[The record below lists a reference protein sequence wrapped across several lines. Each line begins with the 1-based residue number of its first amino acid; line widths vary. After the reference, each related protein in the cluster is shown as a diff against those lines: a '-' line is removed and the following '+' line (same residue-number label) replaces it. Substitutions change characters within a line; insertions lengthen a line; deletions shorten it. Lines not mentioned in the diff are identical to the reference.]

1 MAFHHINRILT
12 KTGSILCRQPQLQWI
27 CEYNC
32 RDMSRRHWFSAH
44 FPVHQ
49 FCIVC
54 PSSTMFPEATISV
67 NMWGCV
73 PHLYK
78 WVAEHVHKG
87 AQDKGHFSF
96 LPVISKLN
104 LQGQES
110 PLRLLSQRQSSTM
123 CLAFLYQFT
132 INRIPHLLASKPFW
146 SRLLFTWV
154 LRWLRAVSCW
164 QLNWDSYSDSNLIS
178 KPAQYFSSVNIGY
191 S

>member
-110 PLRLLSQRQSSTM
+110 PLRLLSFPSWRSSCIELSNHPGSQRPFEWPWMTEDHAWTLVVSTIG
-123 CLAFLYQFT
+123 LSGPLWPPWWLQ
-132 INRIPHLLASKPFW
+132 RIISVLVLFCGCDKHQDLNAS
-146 SRLLFTWV
+146 
-154 LRWLRAVSCW
+154 
-164 QLNWDSYSDSNLIS
+164 
-178 KPAQYFSSVNIGY
+178 
-191 S
+191 